1 MSSGYKGYLE
11 TQEHNKKYPKINS
24 VDPKERYDRVYG
36 FMRRDSKQHAVER
49 NIRWYEEFIK
59 RGGKYVEENKGRFLN
74 YIEELKGELDE
85 AKKTRLAMTLQTLI
99 DMEQGIINN
108 TTQGIWLSY
117 PHTLEVV
124 KTDENKDR
132 HVIVHLCTGEKFKGI
147 RKWDAECRQPRYS
160 KVKLLEKI

>member
-11 TQEHNKKYPKINS
+11 TQEHRKKYPKIRS
-24 VDPKERYDRVYG
+24 VDPQERYDRVYG
-36 FMRRDSKQHAVER
+36 FMKR
-49 NIRWYEEFIK
+49 NSQQYRAEWSIGWYEHLIKEFSIVGNEK
-59 RGGKYVEENKGRFLN
+59 KRFLDK
-74 YIEELKGELDE
+74 IEQLKTELDE
-85 AKKTRLAMTLQTLI
+85 TKKVRIAMTLKVLEEM
-99 DMEQGIINN
+99 DKGIINN

-132 HVIVHLCTGEKFKGI
+132 HVIVHLCTGEKFRGI
-147 RKWDAECRQPRYS
+147 RKWDVEFRQPRYS